1 MIGYTLKSKFW
12 PIFGFF
18 HGQKVVFTPTFF
30 PKIWAFSR
38 PLFFHGH
45 VFGFFSRVE
54 KFVFT
59 GWNQKIFIF
68 YFQFNGEKDGISSR
82 ASTSVSR
89 VEFLEKFHGQ
99 ISIFTVAFWGIF
111 GLFHGHIFFSRP
123 LLEKLCELVQNSTR
137 RKVLELGQNEH
148 RMGKKVEVQVRP
160 LPIREIA

>member
-1 MIGYTLKSKFW
+1 MHFFFLLKDLADYFAMIGYTLKSKFW

-59 GWNQKIFIF
+59 GRNQKIFIF

-111 GLFHGHIFFSRP
+111 GLFHGHIFFHGHFWRNYVSWCRIP
-123 LLEKLCELVQNSTR
+123 HDER
-137 RKVLELGQNEH
+137 Y
-148 RMGKKVEVQVRP
+148 
-160 LPIREIA
+160 